1 MSSKIDP
8 ITTEVI
14 RNAFYATAEDMS
26 AVLNRSSYSPVIYES
41 HDYGVSLYNEQVQ
54 LLAQAPGTPYFTGGL
69 EAAVQAVV
77 DKFGLDNM
85 KAGDVFAVND
95 TYMVGAHLNDVDIV
109 SVYVHDGKP
118 VAFGAIRA
126 HWEDVGAATPGHPAG
141 TTEIYQE
148 GIRIP
153 PVRVMSGGELVRD
166 VVDLFTLNSRTPRTL
181 MGDLKAM
188 VAAARM
194 GEKRFLGLIERFGLD
209 VIRQA
214 TQEIFEVT
222 EAKYRDFISS
232 IPDGVYEAE
241 GCNDNDSVSDVP
253 VFARVKV
260 TVAGDEI
267 TVDTRGSDKQ
277 HAGNINVGLPS
288 THAMAKLALAFLY
301 PSPTPEVNHGS
312 FASVHVI
319 AEKGS
324 IFWSQ
329 EPVAGMR
336 PVPVMLLL
344 DLIFKALAPAIPE
357 RVAAGLPGDSWN
369 WECYGRNPE
378 TGEFWLAGES
388 MNGGWGA
395 SKGLD
400 GVSAITHSVAG
411 DFRNVPI
418 ETQESR
424 CPILV
429 KYLKLGIDTGG
440 AGEWRGG
447 LNTIKEFEALED
459 LAFQTHFERTKTPQW
474 GLFGGHDGAIPN
486 VTVYPSDGQ
495 DSYDVL
501 KGTGI
506 SLKKGSRV
514 VARTGGGGG
523 YGDPLEREPERVL
536 EDVLDEY
543 VSREAARD
551 VYGVVLTDDQNPRID
566 AAATERLRGSLASAR
581 QHSDSDSSRV
591 SSQRSA

>member
-1 MSSKIDP
+1 MNAKIDP

-26 AVLNRSSYSPVIYES
+26 AVLNRSSYSPVIYEC
-41 HDYGVSLYNEQVQ
+41 HDYGVSLYNENVE

-77 DKFGLDNM
+77 DKFGLENM
-85 KAGDVFAVND
+85 KSGDVFAVND

-109 SVYVHDGKP
+109 CVYVHEGQP
-118 VAFGAIRA
+118 VGFGAIRA

-148 GIRIP
+148 GLRIP
-153 PVRVMSGGELVRD
+153 PVRIMSGGELVTD
-166 VVDLFTLNSRTPRTL
+166 MVDLFKLNSRTPKTL
-181 MGDLKAM
+181 MGDMNAM

-194 GEKRFLGLIERFGLD
+194 GEKRFLGLIRRFGLD

-214 TQEIFEVT
+214 TGEIFEAT
-222 EAKYRDFISS
+222 EAKFRAFISS

-241 GCNDNDSVSDVP
+241 GCNDNDSVTDDP
-253 VFARVKV
+253 VWAKVKV
-260 TVAGDEI
+260 IVDGDRL
-267 TVDTRGSDKQ
+267 TVDTTGSDRQ
-277 HAGNINVGLPS
+277 HDGNINVGLPS
-288 THAMAKLALAFLY
+288 TKAMAKLALAFLY
-301 PSPTPEVNHGS
+301 PSATPEVNHGS
-312 FASVHVI
+312 FKTVDAI

-324 IFWSQ
+324 IYWSQ

-344 DLIFKALAPAIPE
+344 DLILKALAPAIPD

-369 WECYGRNPE
+369 WECYGRNTE
-378 TGEFWLAGES
+378 TDEFWLAGES

-418 ETQESR
+418 ETQEAR

-429 KYLKLGIDTGG
+429 HSLRLGTDTGG
-440 AGEWRGG
+440 AGQWRGG
-447 LNTIKEFEALED
+447 LNTVKEFEALEQ
-459 LAFQTHFERTKTPQW
+459 LNFQTHFERTKTPQW
-474 GLFGGHDGAIPN
+474 GLFGGHDGAIPD
-486 VTVYPSDGQ
+486 VTVYPPGESPTSGLLKA
-495 DSYDVL
+495 SGIVL
-501 KGTGI
+501 EKGT
-506 SLKKGSRV
+506 RV

-523 YGDPLEREPERVL
+523 YGNPLERDPEAVL
-536 EDVLDEY
+536 EDVLNGY
-543 VSREAARD
+543 VSRDAARS
-551 VYGVVLTDDQNPRID
+551 VYGVVLSDADEPVID
-566 AAATERLRGSLASAR
+566 TTATEELRRSLAASAA
-581 QHSDSDSSRV
+581 DSGEPARV
-591 SSQRSA
+591 SAEG

>member
-1 MSSKIDP
+1 MSTRIDP

-26 AVLNRSSYSPVIYES
+26 AVLNRSSYSPVIYEC
-41 HDYGVSLYNEQVQ
+41 HDYGVSLYNEKVE
-54 LLAQAPGTPYFTGGL
+54 LLGQAPGTPYFTGGL

-77 DKFGLDNM
+77 DKFGLGNM
-85 KAGDVFAVND
+85 KSGDVFAVND
-95 TYMVGAHLNDVDIV
+95 TYLVGAHLNDVDIV
-109 SVYVHDGKP
+109 SVYVHEGKP

-148 GIRIP
+148 GLRIP
-153 PVRVMSGGELVRD
+153 PVRVMSGGEFVTD
-166 VVDLFTLNSRTPRTL
+166 MVDLFKLNSRTPKTL

-194 GEKRFLGLIERFGLD
+194 GERRFLGLIERFGLD

-214 TQEIFEVT
+214 TREIFEAT
-222 EAKYRDFISS
+222 EAKYRAFIAS

-241 GCNDNDSVSDVP
+241 GCNDNDSVTDDP
-253 VFARVKV
+253 VYARVKV
-260 TVAGDEI
+260 TIAGDTM
-267 TVDTRGSDKQ
+267 TVDTTGSDRQ

-288 THAMAKLALAFLY
+288 TRAMAKLALAFLY

-312 FASVHVI
+312 FTTVEAV

-344 DLIFKALAPAIPE
+344 DLILKALAPAIPD

-369 WECYGRNPE
+369 WECYGRNME
-378 TGEFWLAGES
+378 TDEFWLAGES

-395 SKGLD
+395 SHGLD

-429 KYLKLGIDTGG
+429 HSLRLGTDTGG
-440 AGEWRGG
+440 AGQWRGG
-447 LNTIKEFEALED
+447 LNTVKEFEALAD
-459 LAFQTHFERTKTPQW
+459 LNFQTHFERTKTPQW
-474 GLFGGHDGAIPN
+474 GLFGGQDGAKPD
-486 VTVYPSDGQ
+486 VTIHSPGEPPKSG
-495 DSYDVL
+495 VL
-501 KGTGI
+501 KTSGI
-506 SLKKGSRV
+506 LLKKGARV

-523 YGDPLEREPERVL
+523 YGNPLERNPAAVV
-536 EDVLDEY
+536 EDVLNGY
-543 VSREAARD
+543 VSLQAARNL
-551 VYGVVLTDDQNPRID
+551 YGVVITEADEPQADLE
-566 AAATERLRGSLASAR
+566 ATKALRQSLANKSSPSSGRAEHSRASAR
-581 QHSDSDSSRV
+581 
-591 SSQRSA
+591 A

>member
-26 AVLNRSSYSPVIYES
+26 AVLNRSSYSPVIYEC
-41 HDYGVSLYNEQVQ
+41 HDYGVSLYNERVQ

-85 KAGDVFAVND
+85 KSGDVFAVND
-95 TYMVGAHLNDVDIV
+95 TYLVGAHLNDVDIV
-109 SVYVHDGKP
+109 SVYVHEGKP

-148 GIRIP
+148 GFRIP
-153 PVRVMSGGELVRD
+153 PVRVMSGGELVTD
-166 VVDLFTLNSRTPRTL
+166 IVDMFTLNSRTPRTL

-194 GEKRFLGLIERFGLD
+194 GERRFLGLIERFGLD

-222 EAKYRDFISS
+222 EAKYRAFISS

-241 GCNDNDSVSDVP
+241 GCNDNDSVTDDP

-267 TVDTRGSDKQ
+267 TVDTTGSDKQ

-288 THAMAKLALAFLY
+288 TKAMAKLALAFLY
-301 PSPTPEVNHGS
+301 PSPVPEVNHGS

-369 WECYGRNPE
+369 WECYGRNPD

-395 SKGLD
+395 SSGLD

-429 KYLKLGIDTGG
+429 KHLKLGIDTGG

-486 VTVYPSDGQ
+486 VTVHPSGGQ

-501 KGTGI
+501 KASGI

-523 YGDPLEREPERVL
+523 YGEPFNRDPELVL
-536 EDVLDEY
+536 QDVLNGY
-543 VSREAARD
+543 VSREAAHD
-551 VYGVVLTDDQNPRID
+551 LYGVALTEDEDNNPGID
-566 AAATERLRGSLASAR
+566 MAATKRLRSSASVTTQDRRSQAA
-581 QHSDSDSSRV
+581 SSSR
-591 SSQRSA
+591 SA

>member
-1 MSSKIDP
+1 MNSKIDA

-26 AVLNRSSYSPVIYES
+26 AVLNRSSYSPVIYEC
-41 HDYGVSLYNEQVQ
+41 HDYGVSLYNEEVE

-77 DKFGLDNM
+77 DKFGLGNM
-85 KAGDVFAVND
+85 KPGDVFAVND
-95 TYMVGAHLNDVDIV
+95 TYLVGAHLNDVDIV

-148 GIRIP
+148 GLRIP
-153 PVRVMSGGELVRD
+153 PVRIMSGGEFVTD
-166 VVDLFTLNSRTPRTL
+166 MVDLFTLNSRTPKTL

-214 TQEIFEVT
+214 TREIFEAT
-222 EAKYRDFISS
+222 EAKYRAFISS
-232 IPDGVYEAE
+232 IPDGVYRAE
-241 GCNDNDSVSDVP
+241 GCNDNDSVSDDP
-253 VFARVKV
+253 VYAHV
-260 TVAGDEI
+260 TVTIDGDRM
-267 TVDTRGSDKQ
+267 TVDTTGSDRQ

-288 THAMAKLALAFLY
+288 TKAMAKLALAFLY

-312 FASVHVI
+312 FATVNAI

-344 DLIFKALAPAIPE
+344 DLILKALAPAIPE

-369 WECYGRNPE
+369 WECYGRNPD

-395 SKGLD
+395 SRGLD

-429 KYLKLGIDTGG
+429 KYLKLGVDTGG
-440 AGEWRGG
+440 AGRWRGG
-447 LNTIKEFEALED
+447 LNTIKEFKALED
-459 LAFQTHFERTKTPQW
+459 LNFQTHFERTKTPQW
-474 GLFGGHDGAIPN
+474 GLFGGHDGDIPG
-486 VTVYPSDGQ
+486 VTIYPPDEESPF
-495 DSYDVL
+495 DVL
-501 KGTGI
+501 KTSGM
-506 SLKKGSRV
+506 SLKKGARV

-523 YGDPLEREPERVL
+523 YGNPLERDPRSVL
-536 EDVLDEY
+536 QDLRNGY
-543 VSREAARD
+543 VTREAARTL
-551 VYGVVLTDDQNPRID
+551 YGVVITDDDEPQTD
-566 AAATERLRGSLASAR
+566 VAATNELRQTLAARSSSSSHAVRSRSSAR
-581 QHSDSDSSRV
+581 G
-591 SSQRSA
+591 

>member
-1 MSSKIDP
+1 MSRKIDP

-14 RNAFYATAEDMS
+14 RNAFYATADDMS
-26 AVLNRSSYSPVIYES
+26 AVLNRSSYSPVIYEC
-41 HDYGVSLYNEQVQ
+41 HDYGVSLYNEKVQ

-77 DKFGLDNM
+77 DKFGLENM
-85 KAGDVFAVND
+85 HEGDVFVVND
-95 TYMVGAHLNDVDIV
+95 TYIVGAHLNDVDIV

-118 VAFGAIRA
+118 VGFGAIRA

-148 GIRIP
+148 GLRIP
-153 PVRVMSGGELVRD
+153 PIRIMQRGELIRD
-166 VVDLFTLNSRTPRTL
+166 IVDLFTLNSRSPKTL
-181 MGDLKAM
+181 LGDLKAM

-194 GEKRFLGLIERFGLD
+194 GEKRYLQLIDRFGLG

-214 TQEIFEVT
+214 TKEIFEAT
-222 EAKYRDFISS
+222 EAKYRAFIAS
-232 IPDGVYEAE
+232 IPDGVYTAE
-241 GCNDNDSVSDVP
+241 GCNDNDSVTDAP
-253 VFARVKV
+253 VWARVKV
-260 TVAGDEI
+260 TVAGDQI
-267 TVDTRGSDKQ
+267 TVDTTGSDRQ

-288 THAMAKLALAFLY
+288 TQAMAKLALAFLY
-301 PSPTPEVNHGS
+301 PSAVPEVNHGS
-312 FASVHVI
+312 FTSVSVI
-319 AEKGS
+319 AERGS

-336 PVPVMLLL
+336 PVPVMMLL
-344 DLIFKALAPAIPE
+344 DLIFKALAPAIPD

-418 ETQESR
+418 ETQEAR

-429 KYLKLGIDTGG
+429 KYLKLGVDTGG
-440 AGEWRGG
+440 PGEWRGG
-447 LNTIKEFEALED
+447 LNTVKEFVALED
-459 LAFQTHFERTKTPQW
+459 LNFQTHFERTVTPQW
-474 GLFGGHDGAIPN
+474 GLFGGLDGAIPG
-486 VTVYPSDGQ
+486 VTIFPPGGAS
-495 DSYDVL
+495 SYDVL
-501 KGTGI
+501 KTSGI
-506 SLKKGSRV
+506 ALKRGSRV
-514 VARTGGGGG
+514 IARTGGGGG
-523 YGDPLEREPERVL
+523 YGDPLKRDPALVR
-536 EDVLDEY
+536 EDVLNGY
-543 VSREAARD
+543 VSGEAGRNF
-551 VYGVVLTDDQNPRID
+551 YGVVLSGDELAID
-566 AAATERLRGSLASAR
+566 ADATTMLRKSLAAR
-581 QHSDSDSSRV
+581 PAPGKAKQDARASRI
-591 SSQRSA
+591 A

>member
-1 MSSKIDP
+1 MSTKVDP

-14 RNAFYATAEDMS
+14 RNAFYATAQDMS
-26 AVLNRSSYSPVIYES
+26 AVLNRSSYSPVIYEC
-41 HDYGVSLYNEQVQ
+41 HDYGISIYNEKLE

-77 DKFGLDNM
+77 DKFGLDDM
-85 KAGDVFAVND
+85 HEGDVFAVND
-95 TYMVGAHLNDVDIV
+95 TYLVGAHLNDVDIV
-109 SVYVHDGKP
+109 SVYVHEGRP
-118 VAFGAIRA
+118 VGFGAIRA

-148 GIRIP
+148 GLRIP
-153 PVRVMSGGELVRD
+153 PVRVMSRGNMVRD
-166 VVDLFTLNSRTPRTL
+166 IVDLFTLNSRTPKTL
-181 MGDLKAM
+181 MGDLNAM

-194 GEKRFLGLIERFGLD
+194 GEKRYLGLIRRFGLD
-209 VIRQA
+209 VVRQA
-214 TQEIFEVT
+214 TQDIFAAT
-222 EAKYRDFISS
+222 EAKYRAFISS
-232 IPDGVYEAE
+232 IPDGEYVAE
-241 GCNDNDSVSDVP
+241 GCNDNDSVTEDP
-253 VFARVKV
+253 VYARVKV

-267 TVDTRGSDKQ
+267 TVDTTGSNKQ

-288 THAMAKLALAFLY
+288 TKAMAKLAVAFLY
-301 PSPTPEVNHGS
+301 PSAVPEVNHGS
-312 FASVHVI
+312 FTSVKVI

-369 WECYGRNPE
+369 WECYGRNAK

-395 SKGLD
+395 CMGQD

-429 KYLKLGIDTGG
+429 KSLRLGVDTGG
-440 AGEWRGG
+440 AGQWRGG
-447 LNTIKEFEALED
+447 LNTVKEFEALED

-474 GLFGGHDGAIPN
+474 GLFGGKDGAIPG
-486 VTVYPSDGQ
+486 VTIYPAGGGA
-495 DSYDVL
+495 SYDVL
-501 KGTGI
+501 KTSGI

-523 YGDPLEREPERVL
+523 YGDPLQRDPAHVL
-536 EDVLDEY
+536 SDVLNGY
-543 VSREAARD
+543 VSPKAARD
-551 VYGVVLTDDQNPRID
+551 VYGVALTGREPRVD
-566 AAATERLRGSLASAR
+566 EAATAALRGAAARPASSKRSVAR
-581 QHSDSDSSRV
+581 ARV
-591 SSQRSA
+591 PKSA

>member
-1 MSSKIDP
+1 MSAKVDP

-14 RNAFYATAEDMS
+14 RNAFYATAQDMS
-26 AVLNRSSYSPVIYES
+26 AVLNRSSYSPVIYEC
-41 HDYGVSLYNEQVQ
+41 HDYGISIYNEKLE
-54 LLAQAPGTPYFTGGL
+54 LLAQAPGSPYFTGGL

-77 DKFGLDNM
+77 DKFGLDDM
-85 KAGDVFAVND
+85 HEGDVFAVND
-95 TYMVGAHLNDVDIV
+95 TYLVGAHLNDVDIV
-109 SVYVHDGKP
+109 SVYVHEGKP
-118 VAFGAIRA
+118 VGFGAIRA
-126 HWEDVGAATPGHPAG
+126 HWQDVGAATPGHPAG

-148 GIRIP
+148 GLRIP
-153 PVRVMSGGELVRD
+153 PVRVMSRGTMVRD
-166 VVDLFTLNSRTPRTL
+166 IVDLFTLNSRTPKTL

-194 GEKRFLGLIERFGLD
+194 GEKRYLGLIRRFGLD
-209 VIRQA
+209 VVRQA
-214 TQEIFEVT
+214 TQDIFAAT
-222 EAKYRDFISS
+222 EAKYRAFISS
-232 IPDGVYEAE
+232 IPDGEYVAD
-241 GCNDNDSVSDVP
+241 GCNDNDSVTEDP
-253 VFARVKV
+253 VYARVKV
-260 TVAGDEI
+260 TVAGDQI
-267 TVDTRGSDKQ
+267 TVDTTGSNKQ

-288 THAMAKLALAFLY
+288 TKAMAKLAVAFLY
-301 PSPTPEVNHGS
+301 PSPVPEVNHGS
-312 FASVHVI
+312 FTAVKVI

-369 WECYGRNPE
+369 WECYGRDAK

-395 SKGLD
+395 CMGQD

-429 KYLKLGIDTGG
+429 KSLRLGVDTGG
-440 AGEWRGG
+440 AGQWRGG
-447 LNTIKEFEALED
+447 LNTVKEFVALED

-474 GLFGGHDGAIPN
+474 GLFGGKDGAIPG
-486 VTVYPSDGQ
+486 VTIYPAGGGA
-495 DSYDVL
+495 SYDVL
-501 KGTGI
+501 KTSGI

-523 YGDPLEREPERVL
+523 YGDPLQRDPAHVL
-536 EDVLDEY
+536 NDVLNGY
-543 VSREAARD
+543 VSPEVARD
-551 VYGVVLTDDQNPRID
+551 VYGVALTTGKEPRVD
-566 AAATERLRGSLASAR
+566 EAATAALRGAAARPTSSKRSGAR
-581 QHSDSDSSRV
+581 ARV
-591 SSQRSA
+591 SKSA